1 MNHLRYRLETLP
13 AALNAWKMPRKS
25 VQKFKQRSR
34 VVLFVVAGLLVGA
47 AVVQES
53 RPPTVSLEAPAA
65 STPAIATAFLTQLAD
80 ARIDTAKAKL
90 EQNRPDEAL
99 ALLVSALKG
108 NPGSSEARALADVIL
123 SETTWSFPELTL
135 KHPMPV
141 DQLATADPAAL
152 WVSLGGKN
160 NTTVRWNLDRLKIE
174 SVLFPTNGGPTRSLV
189 FDPTHRSVVI
199 ERKSLALLC
208 DAQTLKPIRDLG
220 RLPDDLTPSSVIVFS
235 PDGLLMAHPESVSE
249 QDQSVVWHIRDSA
262 TGEIIRTTEPS
273 APSAPR
279 PLAAFV
285 DRQRL
290 RVLTADGSLAEIPV
304 SPVEPVSVIPM
315 EEPVKLLQAQFAA
328 NGNSILTL
336 RDLGPHQSPDQ
347 SIISYGEDEDQ
358 SLETDALALRFPW
371 SRHPNM
377 WTGLMKDPKQ
387 LPFEIEGNSLKIL
400 TNPHAP
406 MQATSPVT
414 ALAFARDRVFIGEE
428 NGVVTA
434 HRLLPLPEEA
444 PTEREAEP
452 LNPVSLRALEN
463 LATALAGRRYDE
475 TERDFPMVGAEERV
489 KAFKDC
495 DFDAILAIFPHLDF
509 SALIRNFRLTP
520 NRAASPEGLLP
531 LTQRLANAAPPDK
544 SAPGL
549 TAVKDA
555 FHSGDSAAVTAAI
568 QAAGGKG
575 PAMATALA
583 LALNSENPEWI
594 DACLS
599 QAVDLPPLLRQI
611 SRSRIAWLQG
621 RKADALSPWP
631 EVFPDLWEIRLRED
645 WDGWEQ
651 ADFSQALDN
660 LSQCVRDELAAIRI
674 PKDSTPEQ
682 RKAVADRLS
691 DPATLSAVGKPRFA
705 LACMDA
711 AVALSANKEELE
723 TTAKFASVA
732 RNLGAPAVP
741 CLRAEALAFTALG
754 DFQNARTLWV
764 ELITEHPV
772 EMHLPGDYAEAA
784 YTSFENADSQ
794 QAVEILTTGLRRFPQ
809 DANFALRAGWVALLT
824 GNSERAY
831 KFLLAGKRIGFPSEK
846 LENAT
851 ALLCI
856 AASQAGAIDE
866 SSAYFDELL
875 AIDPAWEEP
884 ETLEALDWP
893 EELKSTLREF
903 SLVTLTPDLL
913 PEPFPTNP

>member
-25 VQKFKQRSR
+25 VQKFKGRSR
-34 VVLFVVAGLLVGA
+34 IVLFVVVGLLAVGA
-47 AVVQES
+47 LVQKF
-53 RPPTVSLEAPAA
+53 RPPAVTTVDPQS
-65 STPAIATAFLTQLAD
+65 STRVIENAFITQLAD

-108 NPGSSEARALADVIL
+108 NPGSSEAQALADIIL
-123 SETTWSFPELTL
+123 SETTWSFPDLIL

-141 DQLATADPAAL
+141 DQLTAAGPSSL
-152 WVSLGGKN
+152 WVSLAGKN
-160 NTTVRWNLDRLKIE
+160 NTTVRWDLDRLKIE

-189 FDPTHRSVVI
+189 FDAGHRSVVV
-199 ERKSLALLC
+199 ERKSVTLLC

-220 RLPDDLTPSSVIVFS
+220 LLPEELTPSAVIVFS
-235 PDGLLMAHPESVSE
+235 QDGLLMAHPAYVSE
-249 QDQSVVWHIRDSA
+249 KDRSLVWHIRDSS
-262 TGEIIRTTEPS
+262 TGEIIRTTEPASAS
-273 APSAPR
+273 APT

-285 DRQRL
+285 DRKQL
-290 RVLTADGSLAEIPV
+290 RVLTADGSLLEIPV
-304 SPVEPVSVIPM
+304 SPVQPVSVIPM

-336 RDLGPHQSPDQ
+336 QDLGPHQSPNQ

-387 LPFEIEGNSLKIL
+387 LPFEIEGHSLKIL

-406 MQATSPVT
+406 MQTASPVT
-414 ALAFARDRVFIGEE
+414 ALAFAKDRVFIGEE
-428 NGVVTA
+428 NGLVTV
-434 HRLLPLPEEA
+434 HRMLPVPEEA
-444 PTEREAEP
+444 PTAREAQP
-452 LNPVSLRALEN
+452 FNQSSMRALEN

-475 TERDFPMVGAEERV
+475 TERDFPVVSAEDRV

-495 DFDAILAIFPHLDF
+495 DFDAILSIFPHLDF
-509 SALIRNFRLTP
+509 SGVIQNFQITP
-520 NRAASPEGLLP
+520 NREASSEGLLP
-531 LTQRLANAAPPDK
+531 LTQRLSNAAPFDK

-549 TAVKDA
+549 MLVTDA
-555 FHSGDSAAVTAAI
+555 FQSGDSAAVTAVI

-583 LALNSENPEWI
+583 LALKSEHPEWI

-651 ADFSQALDN
+651 ADFTQALDD

-674 PKDSTPEQ
+674 PKNSTPEQ

-691 DPATLSAVGKPRFA
+691 NPATISAVGKPRFA

-711 AVALSANKEELE
+711 ALALSANQEELE
-723 TTAKFASVA
+723 TTAKFASLA
-732 RNLGAPAVP
+732 RNLGAPAAP
-741 CLRAEALAFTALG
+741 CLRTEALALTALG
-754 DFQNARTLWV
+754 DFQNARDLWV

-772 EMHLPGDYAEAA
+772 DTHLPGDYAEAA
-784 YTSFENADSQ
+784 YTSFENADSN
-794 QAVEILTTGLRRFPQ
+794 QAVEILNTGLRRFPQ

-831 KFLLAGKRIGFPSEK
+831 KFLLAGRRIGFPSEK

-856 AASQAGAIDE
+856 AASLAGSIEE
-866 SSAYFDELL
+866 SSIYFDELL
-875 AIDPAWEEP
+875 AIDPAWENP
-884 ETLEALDWP
+884 ETLDALDWP

-903 SLVTLTPDLL
+903 SLVALTPDLL
-913 PEPFPTNP
+913 PELSPTNP

>member
-13 AALNAWKMPRKS
+13 AALNAWKMPRRS
-25 VQKFKQRSR
+25 VQSFKGRSR
-34 VVLFVVAGLLVGA
+34 IVLFVVAGVLVVGA
-47 AVVQES
+47 LVQEF
-53 RPPTVSLEAPAA
+53 RPPAVATVDPEPSMPPIE
-65 STPAIATAFLTQLAD
+65 TAFITQLAD
-80 ARIDTAKAKL
+80 ARIDTAKVKL

-108 NPGSSEARALADVIL
+108 NPASSEAHALADVIL

-135 KHPMPV
+135 RHSMPV
-141 DQLATADPAAL
+141 DQLTSAGPSGL

-160 NTTVRWNLDRLKIE
+160 NTTVRWNLDSLKIE
-174 SVLFPTNGGPTRSLV
+174 SVLFPTNGGATRSLV
-189 FDPTHRSVVI
+189 FDSAHRSVVV
-199 ERKSLALLC
+199 ERKGVTLLC

-220 RLPDDLTPSSVIVFS
+220 LLPQELTPSAVIVFS
-235 PDGLLMAHPESVSE
+235 ADGLLMAHPAYVSE
-249 QDQSVVWHIRDSA
+249 KDHSLVWHIRDSS
-262 TGEIIRTTEPS
+262 TGEIIRTTEPTTPTS
-273 APSAPR
+273 PT

-285 DRQRL
+285 DRKQL
-290 RVLTADGSLAEIPV
+290 SVLTADGSLLEIPV
-304 SPVEPVSVIPM
+304 SPVEPVSVTPM

-336 RDLGPHQSPDQ
+336 QDLGPHQSPDQ

-406 MQATSPVT
+406 MQTTSPVT
-414 ALAFARDRVFIGEE
+414 TLAFDKDRVFIGEE

-434 HRLLPLPEEA
+434 HRMLPLPEES
-444 PTEREAEP
+444 PTARESQP
-452 LNPVSLRALEN
+452 LNQVSLQALED
-463 LATALAGRRYDE
+463 LATALSGRRYDE
-475 TERDFPMVGAEERV
+475 TERDFPVVAAEERMN
-489 KAFKDC
+489 AFKDC
-495 DFDAILAIFPHLDF
+495 DFDTILAIFPHLDF
-509 SALIRNFRLTP
+509 SGVIRNFQITP
-520 NRAASPEGLLP
+520 NREISPEGLLP
-531 LTQRLANAAPPDK
+531 LTQRLANAAPADK

-549 TAVKDA
+549 AEVKNA
-555 FHSGDSAAVTAAI
+555 FQSGDSAAVTAAI

-583 LALNSENPEWI
+583 LALKSDHPEWI
-594 DACLS
+594 DTCLS

-631 EVFPDLWEIRLRED
+631 EVFPDLWEIHLRED

-651 ADFSQALDN
+651 ADFSPALDN
-660 LSQCVRDELAAIRI
+660 LSHCVSEELAAIRI
-674 PKDSTPEQ
+674 PTDSTPEQ

-691 DPATLSAVGKPRFA
+691 DPATVSAVGKPRYA

-711 AVALSANKEELE
+711 AIAFSANKEELE
-723 TTAKFASVA
+723 TTSKLASVA

-784 YTSFENADSQ
+784 YTSFENADPQ
-794 QAVEILTTGLRRFPQ
+794 QAVEILTTGLRRFPE